1 MGDPALLQRYVRGR
15 FCAFLCTS
23 TTHTDLTWVLARP
36 TLQVIFTL
44 PLKPL
49 SYEPMESK
57 QTEQA
62 MRPSVGWS
70 CMAGAAYNQLL
81 QSLSLISGFPFVF
94 ISSGNFSFSFPL
106 SIPQASYLPTKCL
119 NESDL

>member
-1 MGDPALLQRYVRGR
+1 MP
-15 FCAFLCTS
+15 FCVHLP
-23 TTHTDLTWVLARP
+23 HTDLTWVLARP

-62 MRPSVGWS
+62 MRPSMGWS